1 MLKKITV
8 TLAASREAG
17 THFRATFIK
26 HHRDDPWAPAH
37 LREACLSKSIFQGF
51 SVLLLLLPLYKMSIN
66 FMSAYRQAF
75 SFMVGFRS
83 GILPAHCSG
92 FNLSESW
99 PNRLIRIVHMATVS
113 HQIIALQFF
122 CNFFWRNKILNYTF
136 GPLFLG
142 WWILF
147 MLCFFLKLNHM
158 SLLQHTTLF
167 TVKFQMTCWWR
178 YGYV

>member
-92 FNLSESW
+92 FNLSES
-99 PNRLIRIVHMATVS
+99 
-113 HQIIALQFF
+113 
-122 CNFFWRNKILNYTF
+122 
-136 GPLFLG
+136 
-142 WWILF
+142 
-147 MLCFFLKLNHM
+147 
-158 SLLQHTTLF
+158 
-167 TVKFQMTCWWR
+167 
-178 YGYV
+178 